1 MLSIDPSGGLNVNLG
16 KGPNPLS
23 TKLNVVSKC
32 IKAEVPTRMYMVA
45 LGGFDTHADERG
57 TQEDLLKVVD
67 EALTSFLRDMSSDK
81 YGKNVVVLMYSE
93 FGRRVAANA
102 SKGTDHGTAGPVFIA
117 GVPVK
122 GGFYGEEPSLTDLD
136 DGDLKGSTEFR
147 DIYHEVLA
155 KTLATDPE
163 PAVVQDAVTSASC
176 SRLSSLAVGLPVVA
190 CRNSRGLLRGVVTLA
205 S

>member
-1 MLSIDPSGGLNVNLG
+1 LLSIDPSGGLNVNLG

-67 EALTSFLRDMSSDK
+67 ETLTSFLRDMSSDK

-102 SKGTDHGTAGPVFIA
+102 SKGTDHGTAGP
-117 GVPVK
+117 
-122 GGFYGEEPSLTDLD
+122 
-136 DGDLKGSTEFR
+136 
-147 DIYHEVLA
+147 
-155 KTLATDPE
+155 
-163 PAVVQDAVTSASC
+163 C
-176 SRLSSLAVGLPVVA
+176 S
-190 CRNSRGLLRGVVTLA
+190 SRGFP
-205 S
+205 

>member
-1 MLSIDPSGGLNVNLG
+1 
-16 KGPNPLS
+16 LS

-32 IKAEVPTRMYMVA
+32 IKAGVPTRMYMVA

-67 EALTSFLRDMSSDK
+67 EALTSFLRDRSSDK
-81 YGKNVVVLMYSE
+81 YGKNVQERRRADV
-93 FGRRVAANA
+93 FGIRVARRITGHRPRDRRAR
-102 SKGTDHGTAGPVFIA
+102 GHR
-117 GVPVK
+117 GVPV

-155 KTLATDPE
+155 TDPK
-163 PAVVQDAVTSASC
+163 PAVGPRRRDIGF
-176 SRLSSLAVGLPVVA
+176 L
-190 CRNSRGLLRGVVTLA
+190 
-205 S
+205 

>member
-1 MLSIDPSGGLNVNLG
+1 
-16 KGPNPLS
+16 LS

-67 EALTSFLRDMSSDK
+67 EILTSFLRDMSSDK
-81 YGKNVVVLMYSE
+81 YVVVLMYSEFGRLYSE

-122 GGFYGEEPSLTDLD
+122 GGFYGEEPSLTDHD

-147 DIYHEVLA
+147 DIYHEMLA
-155 KTLATDPE
+155 KTLATDPQ
-163 PAVVQDAVTSASC
+163 PAVVRDAVTSASC

-190 CRNSRGLLRGVVTLA
+190 CRNSRSLLRGVVTLA